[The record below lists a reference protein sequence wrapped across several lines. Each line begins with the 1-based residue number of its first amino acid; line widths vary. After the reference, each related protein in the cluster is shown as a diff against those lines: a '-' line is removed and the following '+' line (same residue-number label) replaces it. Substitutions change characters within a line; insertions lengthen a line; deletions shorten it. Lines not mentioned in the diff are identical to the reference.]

1 MKAREDRTMDKWK
14 WEQVLKNRINEKPLF
29 PLLLQYGHSDSVA
42 PHIHEFLELV
52 YVPSGSAEHCYH
64 LSNGRRLCRTLY
76 PGDVFIVPVGTV
88 HSFYDGKSFFVI
100 NICFDPVIIPEDFR
114 NADDLPGLKILF
126 RKNPGM
132 LHVTRN
138 RRDEFEACLNQI
150 IHELHERES
159 GWREAASGL
168 FRYLLTQLGRLPEK
182 GTPEAQEYTL
192 PVHKAVDFIQTH
204 LTEKFTLREVAL
216 AAGIGKSSLCQ
227 MFRKEVGK
235 TPWELLNSLRIKKA
249 LFYLATRKRP
259 SISETAYL
267 CGFEDCG
274 YFSRIFRRETGI
286 SPSRYRDGFDI

>member
-1 MKAREDRTMDKWK
+1 MKIWRWDQLLRG
-14 WEQVLKNRINEKPLF
+14 RSNEKPLF
-29 PLLLQYGHSDSVA
+29 PLLLQYGHSDSVS
-42 PHIHEFLELV
+42 PHLHEFLELV
-52 YVPSGSAEHCYH
+52 YIPSGSAEHCYH
-64 LSNGRRLCRTLY
+64 LPDGGKLSAMLY

-88 HSFYDGKSFFVI
+88 HSFFNGKSFFVI
-100 NICFDPVIIPEDFR
+100 NICVDPILIPEEMR
-114 NADDLPGLKILF
+114 GVAGLPGMKLLF

-132 LHVTRN
+132 LHVTRG
-138 RRDEFEACLNQI
+138 RRDEFETCLNQI
-150 IHELHERES
+150 IHELHEREP
-159 GWREAASGL
+159 GWRAAASGL
-168 FRYLLTQLGRLPEK
+168 FRYLLTLLGRLPEK

-192 PVHKAVDFIQTH
+192 PVHKAVNFIQTH
-204 LTEKFTLREVAL
+204 LAEKFTLRDLAL

-249 LFYLATRKRP
+249 MFFLSTRKRP